1 MKNFDKYYDFI
12 KDEDTKNS
20 VRKIADK
27 ANYVSKNYMAAV
39 TEFTNPYVAD
49 LCIPIIKNYNIKY
62 KPFPSFL
69 HGERKVF
76 ILYPEFLE
84 DIDVNE
90 FVTALRIFN
99 KSKFKKLNHK
109 DYLGSLMSLG
119 IDRNKTGDIYVYD
132 DYADIIL
139 HEDISDYIMYNLD
152 KIGHNKI
159 EVEKIKIDDVN
170 FKEQEHVILNITSS
184 SMRLDNIVKHI
195 TNTSRETASNM
206 VKSGNIKVNWQ
217 VEERTARELLEND
230 MISVSRYGRFKIYRH
245 NGLTKSGKNKIEIK
259 HYV

>member
-12 KDEDTKNS
+12 NDEETKNS

-27 ANYVSKNYMAAV
+27 ALQVSKNYITAV
-39 TEFTNPYVAD
+39 TEFTNPYVAE
-49 LCIPIIKNYNIKY
+49 LCMPIIKNNNIKM
-62 KPFPSFL
+62 KLFPSFE

-76 ILYPEFLE
+76 ILYPDFLE
-84 DIDVNE
+84 DIDKDE
-90 FVTALRIFN
+90 YITALRIHN
-99 KSKFKKLNHK
+99 KSKFKKLSHK

-132 DYADIIL
+132 DYADIVL
-139 HEDISDYIMYNLD
+139 HNDISDYVMYNLD

-159 EVEKIKIDDVN
+159 EVEKITIDDVN
-170 FKEQEHVILNITSS
+170 YKEQEHVIININSS

-206 VKSGNIKVNWQ
+206 VKSGNVKVNWQ
-217 VEERTARELLEND
+217 VEDRISQELQEND
-230 MISVSRYGRFKIYRH
+230 MISISKYGRFKIYRI
-245 NGLTKSGKNKIEIK
+245 NGLTKSGKNKVEIK